1 VLRESEPTSESGRGL
16 NVVEAC
22 SVRWGWH
29 LLDDGGKVVWA
40 LLRPPI

>member
-1 VLRESEPTSESGRGL
+1 
-16 NVVEAC
+16 VVEAC

-29 LLDDGGKVVWA
+29 LLDEGGKVVWA

>member
-1 VLRESEPTSESGRGL
+1 
-16 NVVEAC
+16 VVEAC

-29 LLDDGGKVVWA
+29 LLDESGKVVWA